1 MQLILHGLQCAVA
14 ESNIDGIEASGSN
27 DERRDADNSEDE
39 PKHRRMRSLRKKA
52 LHASTRLTHSLKK
65 RGKRKVDCR
74 VPRIAIE
81 DVRDAE
87 EEQAVSAF
95 REVLFARGLLPERHD
110 DYHMMLRLV
119 LSDGNS
125 ARIGSVFTCRMQV
138 GDLLVLMY
146 RLVCRFLKARKF
158 DFEKAAQMWEEMLQ
172 WRNEF
177 GTDTILEVRIPSI
190 LTSCHMKRTET
201 LYRFRCA

>member
-1 MQLILHGLQCAVA
+1 MQLTLCALRCAVA
-14 ESNIDGIEASGSN
+14 ESNIDGIEISVSN
-27 DERRDADNSEDE
+27 DERRDRADADNSEDE

-87 EEQAVSAF
+87 EEQAVSSF
-95 REVLFARGLLPERHD
+95 REVLFARSLLPERHD

-119 LSDGNS
+119 SDGTF
-125 ARIGSVFTCRMQV
+125 ACVGVFSCQMPV
-138 GDLLVLMY
+138 GGY
-146 RLVCRFLKARKF
+146 SF
-158 DFEKAAQMWEEMLQ
+158 
-172 WRNEF
+172 
-177 GTDTILEVRIPSI
+177 
-190 LTSCHMKRTET
+190 
-201 LYRFRCA
+201 